1 MESLKVGGLSADGFW
16 RLVDCADYLL
26 TEDAVRMVTR
36 NLANEITL
44 FQIIVL
50 AAAPDMHAAAI

>member
-26 TEDAVRMVTR
+26 TGDAVRMVTW
-36 NLANEITL
+36 NLAKEITL